1 MKEMTKI
8 VYAVVMALA
17 GELPALSA
25 VHVETRTM
33 PLRNVLN
40 VMDGVT
46 GDVDGYISDTEMLVA
61 LHDSGVRDL
70 DGTPREITSAERSV
84 FTRIQ
89 TLNNDK
95 ELIHRVIQGDYTYEP
110 ITYSVMYELQ
120 NLSDTIKELTKNRN
134 N

>member
-1 MKEMTKI
+1 
-8 VYAVVMALA
+8 
-17 GELPALSA
+17 
-25 VHVETRTM
+25 M
-33 PLRNVLN
+33 PLRNVLH
-40 VMDGVT
+40 VMDRVT

-61 LHDSGVRDL
+61 LHDSGVGDL

-95 ELIHRVIQGDYTYEP
+95 ELIHRVIQGDYTYGP
-110 ITYSVMYELQ
+110 MTYSVMYELQ
-120 NLSDTIKELTKNRN
+120 DLSDTIKELTKNRN